1 MYFHIVGG
9 LYNICSNGIAGSK
22 RKCVC
27 SSISYCPLFLQ
38 KGCTN
43 LHLHQQYM
51 RMPVT
56 PQPHQQNVLSYILIF
71 DNLID
76 EKWYLSTILIC
87 IFFEGDFIFYFHV
100 FPF

>member
-1 MYFHIVGG
+1 MYFHTVGG
-9 LYNICSNGIAGSK
+9 LYTICSNGIAGSK
-22 RKCVC
+22 GKCVC
-27 SSISYCPLFLQ
+27 SCIRYCPLSLQ

-43 LHLHQQYM
+43 LHSLHM
-51 RMPVT
+51 RIPVT
-56 PQPHQQNVLSYILIF
+56 LQPHQQNVLSYILIF

-87 IFFEGDFIFYFHV
+87 ILFEGDFIFYFHV